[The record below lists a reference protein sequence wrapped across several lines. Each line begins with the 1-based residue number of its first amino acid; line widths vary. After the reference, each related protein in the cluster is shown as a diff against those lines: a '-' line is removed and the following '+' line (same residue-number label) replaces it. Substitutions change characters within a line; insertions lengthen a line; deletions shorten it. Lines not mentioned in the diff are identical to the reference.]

1 MSLTDSLS
9 FQKDNYQVLPTAAS
23 TEAAVSIIDGM
34 SCYTAPPVPQT
45 FTNEGK

>member
-9 FQKDNYQVLPTAAS
+9 FQKDNYQVLQQTPQF
-23 TEAAVSIIDGM
+23 EVAVSNIDGM